1 MAHFTPEQKDAWL
14 QNTAESPFNRWLD
27 AQVKDAFGTLQL
39 ERLYAVAMKFGIDK
53 RAQYA
58 HLNPGQ
64 QRMNIG
70 NMLRKVV
77 PQTEYVAVGAAPSYL
92 APQKGSRGPQ
102 REVAFKHV
110 VFERPDLITESSIR
124 QLLEMY
130 SQIMDEL
137 KHRGVVRTT
146 NAPGGDYAELLFSR
160 AFGWKL
166 AGNSA
171 SGHDAIDD
179 VGIRYQVKSR
189 RLSRPNTSRQLSALR
204 KLPERHFDYLAGV
217 LFQPDYS
224 VFKAAIIPHDQVVS
238 RSRYADLTKSWTF
251 FLDDHL
257 WSLPGVRD
265 VTKEIA
271 AAASMLN

>member
-1 MAHFTPEQKDAWL
+1 MAHFTPEQKEAWL
-14 QNTAESPFNRWLD
+14 QNTADSPFNRWLE

-39 ERLYAVAMKFGIDK
+39 ERLYAVATKFGIDK

-77 PQTEYVAVGAAPSYL
+77 PQTEYTASGAAATYVSPE
-92 APQKGSRGPQ
+92 KGSGGPQ
-102 REVAFKHV
+102 REVALKQGIS
-110 VFERPDLITESSIR
+110 ERPSLIAESSIR

-130 SQIMDEL
+130 GQIMEEL

-179 VGIRYQVKSR
+179 GGTRYQIKSR

-224 VFKAAIIPHDQVVS
+224 VLRAAIIPHDQVVS
-238 RSRYADLTKSWTF
+238 RSRYTDHTKSWTF
-251 FLDDHL
+251 FLDDQL
-257 WSLPGVRD
+257 WSVPGVRD

-271 AAASMLN
+271 AAAAALT

>member
-1 MAHFTPEQKDAWL
+1 MHFTPEQREAWL
-14 QNTAESPFNRWLD
+14 QNTADSPFNRWLD
-27 AQVKDAFGTLQL
+27 AQVRDAFGTLQL
-39 ERLYAVAMKFGIDK
+39 ERLYAVAMKFEIDK

-70 NMLRKVV
+70 NILRKVV
-77 PQTEYVAVGAAPSYL
+77 PETEYMAPARWPLS
-92 APQKGSRGPQ
+92 PQKRSR
-102 REVAFKHV
+102 REQSERAATGV
-110 VFERPDLITESSIR
+110 VLEHPSLITESSIR

-130 SQIMDEL
+130 GQIMDEL
-137 KHRGVVRTT
+137 KHRGVVRTS

-171 SGHDAIDD
+171 SGHDAIDEA
-179 VGIRYQVKSR
+179 GTRYQIKSR

-204 KLPERHFDYLAGV
+204 KLPERHFDCLAGV

-224 VFKAAIIPHDQVVS
+224 VLKAAIIPHEQVVS
-238 RSRYADLTKSWTF
+238 RSRYTDHTKSWTF
-251 FLDDHL
+251 FLDDQL
-257 WSLPGVRD
+257 WSVPGVRD

-271 AAASMLN
+271 AAAAVLA